1 MKELSATLCVPTS
14 DVQARVEANIK
25 QLRDLNA
32 KRNANKAAAAT
43 GELPEALDQFT
54 VGSDYPV
61 FIYRKDGI
69 DALAF
74 LKPALV
80 CWLPTIRAH
89 LFCLL
94 QVLTKQLKRASM
106 LVR

>member
-1 MKELSATLCVPTS
+1 MTTKIKNWLTVTAMAVTISNASCTLDEYNPS
-14 DVQARVEANIK
+14 I
-25 QLRDLNA
+25 
-32 KRNANKAAAAT
+32 
-43 GELPEALDQFT
+43 
-54 VGSDYPV
+54 SY
-61 FIYRKDGI
+61 
-69 DALAF
+69 ALAF